1 MKNFSL
7 NMGEGIA
14 GWVALHNTSLIVNDV
29 DNDPRFYMDIDK
41 SVGFTT
47 TSILAVP
54 MRIRNDAWGS

>member
-1 MKNFSL
+1 
-7 NMGEGIA
+7 MGEGIA